1 MRRRSRFGVLIRLA
15 SLNESRTLR
24 ALGEA
29 RSLVD
34 GTRRSLQAIAGSL
47 DSTSAGS
54 LLPRMQT
61 LDAGSLAGNENR
73 ARGLGLQAVALERT
87 LASACESEESARK
100 AVVQA
105 KLRLRTL
112 RNAAAKRAAQERR
125 VLRRSEIRRMDEA
138 CRGARPDEES

>member
-1 MRRRSRFGVLIRLA
+1 MKRRSRFGVLIRLA
-15 SLNESRTLR
+15 SLTESRTLR

-29 RSLVD
+29 RSVVD
-34 GTRRSLQAIAGSL
+34 GTRRSLQAITGSL

-54 LLPRMQT
+54 VLPRMQT
-61 LDAGSLAGNENR
+61 LDAGSLAGNEQR
-73 ARGLGLQAVALERT
+73 ARGLGLQAVGLERT
-87 LASACESEESARK
+87 LASACEAEEAARK

-105 KLRLRTL
+105 KLRLRML

-138 CRGARPDEES
+138 GRGVRPDEES

>member
-1 MRRRSRFGVLIRLA
+1 MKRRSRFGVLIRLA

-29 RSLVD
+29 RSVAD
-34 GTRRSLQAIAGSL
+34 GTRRSLQAITGSL

-54 LLPRMQT
+54 VLPRMQT

-87 LASACESEESARK
+87 LVSACEAEEAARE

-125 VLRRSEIRRMDEA
+125 VLRRSEIRRMDEVG
-138 CRGARPDEES
+138 RGMRSDEES